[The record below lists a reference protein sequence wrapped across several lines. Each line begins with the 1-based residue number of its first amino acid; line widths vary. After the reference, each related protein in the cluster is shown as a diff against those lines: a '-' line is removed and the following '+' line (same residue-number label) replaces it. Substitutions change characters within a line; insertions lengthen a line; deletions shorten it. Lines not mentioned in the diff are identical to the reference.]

1 MKDTKRYARSLLV
14 AIVGMA
20 LAGCS
25 GIEKQK
31 RAYVDETWVTVAKAE
46 YPQGYQFSESWHGTE
61 WGGAALRHPAYEHSL
76 VSPYAVHDLS
86 GTRYVARDAYTQVLL
101 TSVSRTQYANGPR
114 GTFIQAPRFCDEN
127 SFLLPNNKQ
136 NASRTEYLQ
145 IKERYCSTPGY
156 RLSQH
161 EIDVLTKG
169 EPEELRQY
177 RIKMHVDNQ
186 TTKFN

>member
-1 MKDTKRYARSLLV
+1 MKETKRYARLLLV
-14 AIVGMA
+14 VIVGMV

-31 RAYVDETWVTVAKAE
+31 LTYVDETQVTEAKAE

-61 WGGAALRHPAYEHSL
+61 QGGAALRYPAYEHTL
-76 VSPYAVHDLS
+76 VSPYAVHDL
-86 GTRYVARDAYTQVLL
+86 GGPRYVARDAYIQILL
-101 TSVSRTQYANGPR
+101 TSVSRTQYANDPR
-114 GTFIQAPRFCDEN
+114 QAPRFCDEN

-136 NASRTEYLQ
+136 NASRAEYLQ

-161 EIDVLTKG
+161 EINVLTKG

-186 TTKFN
+186 TTKFK